1 MLKRV
6 PSFDFIRYSRATIAV
21 SVVLVV
27 LSVLSIGIKGFN
39 LGIDFTGGILMER
52 HLGRDVSAADVRA
65 VLQSAELGDI
75 NLSNAVVQP
84 LDDPRDV
91 LIRFASDSSND
102 VHRIDEALAAAFGG
116 AEERRTDF
124 VGPVIGAEL
133 VRNALLALVI
143 ASVGMLAYIWFRFEM
158 KFGVV
163 AIGTLL
169 HNVLIVLGFVSFT
182 AMEINSPFIAAILTV
197 LGYSINDT
205 IVIFD
210 RIREHMQ
217 MRKEKVSAEMVN
229 RSLNETLSRTIN
241 TGVTTLL
248 VVISLL
254 LFGGDTIRDFMLVL
268 MIGVL
273 IGAYASV
280 FLASPIWL
288 MWRQRD
294 DVKSGVGTAPA
305 R

>member
-6 PSFDFIRYSRATIAV
+6 PSFDFMRYSKATIAV

-27 LSVLSIGIKGFN
+27 LSLLSIGIKGFN
-39 LGIDFTGGILMER
+39 LGIDFTGGILIER
-52 HLGRDVSAADVRA
+52 RLGDAVSAADIRA
-65 VLQSAELGDI
+65 VLQSPELADI

-91 LIRFASDSSND
+91 LIRFASDASSD
-102 VHRIDEALAAAFGG
+102 VSRIDEALAAAFGG
-116 AEERRTDF
+116 VEERRTDF

-133 VRNALLALVI
+133 VRNALLALAI

-163 AIGTLL
+163 AIATLL
-169 HNVLIVLGFVSFT
+169 HNVVIVLGFVSFT
-182 AMEINSPFIAAILTV
+182 SMEVNSPFIAAILTV

-210 RIREHMQ
+210 RIREHIQ
-217 MRKEKVSAEMVN
+217 MRKEKVSAAMVN

-241 TGVTTLL
+241 TGMTTLL
-248 VVISLL
+248 VIVSLL

-268 MIGVL
+268 MIGV
-273 IGAYASV
+273 IVGAYASV
-280 FLASPIWL
+280 FLASPVWLIW
-288 MWRQRD
+288 RERAD
-294 DVKSGVGTAPA
+294 GRAEVGAAPA